1 MERPQSRLLAGSGAL
16 AVPLRRGLS
25 RRARQEAFF
34 AYLFL
39 LPWILGF
46 LVFVAGPMI
55 ASFALSF
62 TKYNIVKPP
71 TFIGIDNFARAFGKD
86 PLFWPSISR
95 TFLYALLV
103 VPLGVIGALLVALL
117 LNQGLRGTNIYR
129 TVFFLPHL
137 TPAVASIF
145 VWTWL
150 LNPSF
155 GFVNEELFRLFHIT
169 GPGWFGDKTWAIPA
183 LVLVALWGA
192 IGGNMMMIFLAG
204 LQGVPK
210 DLYEVASIDGA
221 TALRKFW
228 NITLP
233 MISPTLFFNS
243 VLAVIGALQSFTNA
257 FVATGGGPA
266 YATYFYALHI
276 YNSAFTFSQMG
287 YACALAWL
295 FFVVIVTLTYIQFR
309 ASKRWVY
316 YAGEVA

>member
-1 MERPQSRLLAGSGAL
+1 MYG
-16 AVPLRRGLS
+16 
-25 RRARQEAFF
+25 
-34 AYLFL
+34 YLFL
-39 LPWILGF
+39 LPWIIGF
-46 LVFVAGPMI
+46 VVFVGGPMI
-55 ASFALSF
+55 ASLVLSF

-71 TFIGIDNFARAFGKD
+71 TFIGLENFTRAFSKD
-86 PLFWPSISR
+86 PLFWSSIGR
-95 TFLYALLV
+95 TFLYAVLV
-103 VPLGVIGALLVALL
+103 VPLGVTGALLTAML

-155 GFVNEELFRLFHIT
+155 GFVNEMLFRIAHIT
-169 GPGWFGDKTWAIPA
+169 GPGWFGDKAWAIPS
-183 LVLVALWGA
+183 LVLIALWGT

-221 TALRKFW
+221 TSWNRFW

-233 MISPTLFFNS
+233 MISPTLFFNT
-243 VLAVIGALQSFTNA
+243 VLAIIGALQSFTNA

-276 YNSAFTFSQMG
+276 YNTAFSYSEMG
-287 YACALAWL
+287 YASALAWL
-295 FFVVIVTLTYIQFR
+295 FFLVLVSFTYLQFW

-316 YAGEVA
+316 YAGEVK